1 MIEMSAQ
8 SLLRVSEIRIKNFR
22 SFYGER
28 EPIELSTDV
37 DKPVTVIHGTS
48 GRGKTTLLNA
58 IHWCIYNK
66 EGKIKQKKTSSEG
79 LIHSAVIES
88 LKPGEEANMFV
99 EITIENENHMVVNEI
114 KREIK
119 ITKSSMSGEDS
130 WDEKLKAKV
139 PPGITAEVSAGFTYK
154 DPDTDEPR
162 HVSDEDNVNER
173 IEQIFPAALSSYIL
187 FDAELLRKFEEA
199 NESSVIQDGIETIT
213 GLPIIEKAAD
223 KLNKIG
229 KKITKDNV
237 GESIKFQN
245 LMKHVER
252 LEKGIKKIEGE
263 NEVYGS
269 KILELAKDEEDKVKF
284 LLDNDDEN
292 VAKEQERENE
302 ISGQVKGL
310 TVTIGKIRKEMSNT
324 IFDNLIDC
332 YLHDA
337 LIISQK
343 KLEKWRNKGL
353 VPSRFTKEALQSLLD
368 DTLCVCGRG
377 LKEEHVHEKKAITEN
392 MNKVYE
398 AAIASE
404 MGRISDDIDQIVS
417 KTGSEDT
424 EKLYE
429 EYEKLKDDLAEAR
442 SKRTSL
448 KSTLDKMRS
457 NIDPKLQDKVSQ
469 TRRELTKLRSEIDK
483 IKAKMV
489 QNKQKL
495 DIYIPELK
503 EKDREYQKM
512 TKSVIK
518 DDQNG
523 HKINLSMFGESI
535 FKQTSESLEKFFK
548 TNVEAATQEYFLN
561 TAPEKEEFSGVKI
574 NDETYAISA
583 VRKGNK
589 EKEPSQGQ
597 AHCLGLS
604 YIAGVRKVTSKNYFM
619 MIDSPFHN
627 ISQESKLQVCVELPT
642 KMDATQVTFFC
653 TDTEYRAEIPGD
665 EFDKEAKASA
675 KQVLRDNNLIG
686 MQYNLQTEMFELNGE
701 TYRNTKID
709 KVTI

>member
-1 MIEMSAQ
+1 MSAQ
-8 SLLRVSEIRIKNFR
+8 SLLRVSEIKIKNFR

-28 EPIELSTDV
+28 EPIELSTDE

-66 EGKIKQKKTSSEG
+66 EGRIKQKQTSSEG
-79 LIHSAVIES
+79 LIHSAVVES
-88 LKPGEEANMFV
+88 LKPGEEENMFV
-99 EITIENENHMVVNEI
+99 EIIIENENHMVVNEI

-119 ITKSSMSGEDS
+119 ITKSSMKGEDS
-130 WDEKLKAKV
+130 WNEKLKAKV
-139 PPGITAEVSAGFTYK
+139 PPGIIAEVSAGFTYK

-162 HVSDEDNVNER
+162 HVTDEDNVNER
-173 IEQIFPAALSSYIL
+173 IEQIFPEALSSYIL

-213 GLPIIEKAAD
+213 GLPIIEKSAD
-223 KLNKIG
+223 KLDKIA
-229 KKITKDNV
+229 KRITKDNV

-245 LMKHVER
+245 LMKNVER
-252 LEKGIKKIEGE
+252 LEKGIKKLEVE
-263 NEVYGS
+263 NEAAGK
-269 KILELAKDEEDKVKF
+269 KILEFTQEEEDKVKF
-284 LLDNDDEN
+284 LLDNDDEK

-302 ISGQVKGL
+302 IANQVKGL
-310 TVTIGKIRKEMSNT
+310 SDTIQKIRKDMSNT
-324 IFDNLIDC
+324 IFDNLINC

-337 LIISQK
+337 LTISQK

-377 LKEEHVHEKKAITEN
+377 LKDEHVHEKKAITET

-404 MGRISDDIDQIVS
+404 MGRISDDIDQVVS

-429 EYEKLKDDLAEAR
+429 EYEKLKDQLADAR
-442 SKRTSL
+442 SKRTNL

-457 NIDPKLQDKVSQ
+457 DVDPKLQDKVSQ
-469 TRRELTKLRSEIDK
+469 TRRELTKLRNEIDK

-489 QNKQKL
+489 QNKQAL
-495 DIYIPELK
+495 DVYIPELK

-523 HKINLSMFGESI
+523 HKINLSMFGVSI

-583 VRKGNK
+583 VRKGDK

-665 EFDKEAKASA
+665 EFDKEKKPSA

-701 TYRNTKID
+701 KYRNTKIE
-709 KVTI
+709 KVEI